1 MNPKTVEV
9 LGLAL
14 KVLDQAMK
22 QQAASS
28 GHGWPQQ
35 QFPMQPPPDFG
46 LGFGP
51 CPGSFWN
58 PGIPPV
64 FNPECFNPVFDPS
77 GFYPAAGFGWN
88 GSPWPFC

>member
-1 MNPKTVEV
+1 VNPKTVEV

-35 QFPMQPPPDFG
+35 QSPMQPPPDFD
-46 LGFGP
+46 FGA
-51 CPGSFWN
+51 CSGAFWN

-64 FNPECFNPVFDPS
+64 FNPVFDPS